1 MLTSLANKNSNK
13 TKAGVSAKVTKGVTE
28 CTVEVLDVLSDA
40 LIDFLEKVGNT
51 ISYNVEMSNRPSSH
65 VNILDA
71 LEAIELVFQQK
82 NYIMK
87 DSSSFTTWESLAEF
101 AFGSQWY
108 KEGKMRE
115 KQEREDGKSLTDT
128 ETPKITPEE
137 EQQRWYAPY
146 LDVVPY
152 YPIVQKRGGRIP
164 ISLVAEEIST
174 DNQEKLD
181 EKAKE
186 AESKIHAALQAI
198 PDDYY
203 WGAPP
208 SVTPPLGTTNS
219 DVTASGEDHRSNKQL
234 EKAENNI
241 YPWFLPPLPPAF
253 TYKGGLQDTSKS
265 LIEQRDT
272 VLHTTTST
280 NSHQDEQWINTVR
293 SSLVKMEG
301 EEEDLYWSGP
311 RKRSRIEN
319 TPSVPKGWIPTSGTA
334 TTSTPQL
341 LLRPSS
347 NRANRILEGS
357 MDATATTS

>member
-1 MLTSLANKNSNK
+1 MI
-13 TKAGVSAKVTKGVTE
+13 
-28 CTVEVLDVLSDA
+28 VLDLA
-40 LIDFLEKVGNT
+40 LLCCILHIQGLLIYIFIYLYYLGYILLIIGGKVGNT
-51 ISYNVEMSNRPSSH
+51 ISHNVEMSNRPSSH

-71 LEAIELVFQQK
+71 LEAIELVFQEK

-115 KQEREDGKSLTDT
+115 KQEHDDGIPLTDT
-128 ETPKITPEE
+128 ETPEITPKDEH
-137 EQQRWYAPY
+137 QRWYAPY

-164 ISLVAEEIST
+164 ISLVAEEIGT

-186 AESKIHAALQAI
+186 AESKIHASLQAI

-208 SVTPPLGTTNS
+208 LAIPNS
-219 DVTASGEDHRSNKQL
+219 NATSSGEDHINNNAVKG
-234 EKAENNI
+234 AENNT

-253 TYKGGLQDTSKS
+253 TYKGGLSDTSKS

-272 VLHTTTST
+272 MLHTTTST
-280 NSHQDEQWINTVR
+280 NPLQDEQLINTVR

-301 EEEDLYWSGP
+301 EEEELYWSGA

-319 TPSVPKGWIPTSGTA
+319 TPSVPRGWIPTSGTA